1 LVTDNRDSHAAT
13 QNRHPSNEPRV
24 IRSRLRCGLPEA
36 LPGVDVGHI
45 QDLARINTALDEAV
59 AVLEQF
65 TPGAIESTLKSGGDP
80 LTEADLAVDRALIN
94 ILPAEGEGWLSEE
107 TVDSS
112 ERLDKA
118 RVWIVDPIDGTRE
131 FIEGIPEWCVSI
143 GLIEDGQ
150 PVAGGIHN
158 PATGERI
165 TGAIGCGVTYTGPN
179 EVLGAITL
187 NEASVGASRSE
198 IRRGEWDGYDESQFT
213 IVPIGSVAYK
223 LGLVAAGRLDATW
236 TLVPKNE
243 WDLAGGAALLAA
255 SGGWGVIKDG
265 SAPTWNDEDP
275 LVPGFIATTAA
286 LRDEVTSLLL

>member
-1 LVTDNRDSHAAT
+1 MQLSPMHHQEVN
-13 QNRHPSNEPRV
+13 
-24 IRSRLRCGLPEA
+24 
-36 LPGVDVGHI
+36 VGHT
-45 QDLARINTALDEAV
+45 QDLVRINAALDEAV
-59 AVLEQF
+59 SVLKQF
-65 TPGAIESTLKSGGDP
+65 TPGAIDSTLKSRGDP
-80 LTEADLAVDRALIN
+80 LTEADLAVDSALKN
-94 ILPAEGEGWLSEE
+94 ALPARGEGWLSEE

-112 ERLDKA
+112 ERLNKQ

-165 TGAIGCGVTYTGPN
+165 TGAIGSGVVYDGPN
-179 EVLGAITL
+179 EAIRATTL
-187 NEASVGASRSE
+187 DKASVGASRSE
-198 IRRGEWDGYDESQFT
+198 MRRGEWDGYDDAFT
-213 IVPIGSVAYK
+213 IVPMGSVAYK
-223 LGLVAAGRLDATW
+223 LALVAAGRLDATW

-255 SGGWGVIKDG
+255 SGGWGVLKDG
-265 SAPTWNDEDP
+265 SRPTWNDEDP

-286 LRDEVTSLLL
+286 LRYEVANLLL

>member
-1 LVTDNRDSHAAT
+1 
-13 QNRHPSNEPRV
+13 
-24 IRSRLRCGLPEA
+24 
-36 LPGVDVGHI
+36 VGQT
-45 QDLARINTALDEAV
+45 QDLARIDAALDEAV
-59 AVLEQF
+59 IILEQF
-65 TPGAIESTLKSGGDP
+65 TPGAIDSTLKSGGDP
-80 LTEADLAVDRALIN
+80 LTQADLAVDMALKD

-107 TVDSS
+107 TVDST

-143 GLIEDGQ
+143 GLIEDGK

-165 TGAIGCGVTYTGPN
+165 TGSIDSGVVYIGPN
-179 EVLGAITL
+179 ETLGATSL
-187 NEASVGASRSE
+187 RMASVGASRSE
-198 IRRGEWDGYDESQFT
+198 IRRGEWAGYDDSAFT
-213 IVPIGSVAYK
+213 IVPMGSVAYK
-223 LGLVAAGRLDATW
+223 LALVAAGRLDATW

-255 SGGWGVIKDG
+255 SGGWGVLKDG
-265 SAPTWNDEDP
+265 SDPTWNDEDP

-286 LRDEVTSLLL
+286 LADEVSALLL

>member
-1 LVTDNRDSHAAT
+1 MGHA
-13 QNRHPSNEPRV
+13 E
-24 IRSRLRCGLPEA
+24 
-36 LPGVDVGHI
+36 
-45 QDLARINTALDEAV
+45 DLGRINAALDEAV
-59 AVLEQF
+59 CVLEQY
-65 TPGAIESTLKSGGDP
+65 TPGGIESTLKSGGDP
-80 LTEADLAVDRALIN
+80 LTQADIAVDAVLKSV
-94 ILPAEGEGWLSEE
+94 LPTDGEGWLSEE

-112 ERLDKA
+112 DRLNKR

-165 TGAIGCGVTYTGPN
+165 TGALGSGVTYVGSS
-179 EVLGAITL
+179 EALGATVL
-187 NEASVGASRSE
+187 DDASVGASRSE
-198 IRRGEWDGYDESQFT
+198 MRRGEWDGYGDSAFT
-213 IVPIGSVAYK
+213 IVPMGSVAYK
-223 LGLVAAGRLDATW
+223 LALVAARRLDATW

-255 SGGWGVIKDG
+255 SGGWGVLKDG
-265 SAPTWNDEDP
+265 AVPTWNDEDP

-286 LRDEVTSLLL
+286 LRQEVAALLL